1 MKYIYTSLIILCFT
15 LSATAQSQTLILQG
29 RVQDFV
35 THVDVPGSLVE
46 VLNAKDSSIIASKK
60 ALTQHE
66 SGEQRWETSEYWVE
80 IPRKEGD
87 YILRVTEEGYTPTY
101 VTLPLHHFYKRE
113 VSREIETIFLKRP
126 KTINLNEVVVKAT
139 KVKFYHK
146 GDTIVYN
153 ADAFQLGEGSMLN
166 ALVRQL
172 PGAEL
177 SKDGR
182 IYVNGKFV
190 ESLLLNGKDFFR
202 GDNTVCLRICP
213 LIW

>member
-1 MKYIYTSLIILCFT
+1 MKTFCTALILLCIT
-15 LSATAQSQTLILQG
+15 ASISAQTLDNTITIEG

-35 THVDVPGSLVE
+35 THADIPGSLVE

-60 ALTQHE
+60 ALTQYE

-126 KTINLNEVVVKAT
+126 KTVDLNEVVVKAT

-153 ADAFQLGEGSMLN
+153 ADAFQLGEGSMLD
-166 ALVRQL
+166 ALIRQL

-190 ESLLLNGKDFFR
+190 ESLLLNGKDFL
-202 GDNTVCLRICP
+202 GL
-213 LIW
+213 